1 MLMVSL
7 IKMFVNV
14 VLTKL
19 DSQFKEVASL
29 IKISL
34 GLLPIGDSLP
44 FLVGNAGGAKT
55 EQLLINAVATN
66 AKQAA
71 QALFGTLV
79 HMHAG
84 VAIVQC
90 LQIIIR
96 RRRFGLKKHWN

>member
-1 MLMVSL
+1 MV
-7 IKMFVNV
+7 
-14 VLTKL
+14 
-19 DSQFKEVASL
+19 Q
-29 IKISL
+29 ISL

-55 EQLLINAVATN
+55 EQLLINAVAIN

-84 VAIVQC
+84 VAMVES
-90 LQIIIR
+90 LQIVIR
-96 RRRFGLKKHWN
+96 RRGFCLKQH